1 MILVNFLE
9 SWKSDE
15 GDDEG
20 EDDVDQ
26 DCVVFPLIS
35 RSPPSHLADTR
46 MMHCWARQRFIDQFK
61 PENKKI
67 IRS

>member
-26 DCVVFPLIS
+26 DCVVFRLIS
-35 RSPPSHLADTR
+35 RSPPGTWQTR
-46 MMHCWARQRFIDQFK
+46 R
-61 PENKKI
+61 
-67 IRS
+67 